1 MAAKAPEISVI
12 TVVLNGATVLEA
24 TLRSVFEQDRS
35 LYEYIV
41 VDGGS
46 TDMTISALQKYDACI
61 DRWISEPDR
70 GIYDAM
76 NKGLSMARGE
86 WAYFLNCGDTLI
98 GPDVLSEASQQ
109 LRKCKTNI
117 LAGSVLAHIDG
128 KTTTVFPL
136 RGHQTKTARALFASR
151 FCHQA
156 LFVRR
161 TEYIRAGCFDL
172 RYPHFADFD
181 ICWRI
186 IAESGGFH
194 STDLMIANFDL
205 RGVSSDFRR
214 SVQLYREAER
224 LFRSVGEARS
234 SIGYVVG
241 YCRAVAFRYK
251 MSQLTAA
258 K

>member
-1 MAAKAPEISVI
+1 MATKAPEISVI
-12 TVVLNGATVLEA
+12 TVVLNGATTLTA
-24 TLRSVFEQDRS
+24 TLQSVFGQDHS

-46 TDMTISALQKYDACI
+46 TDATISILQAYSTSI
-61 DRWISEPDR
+61 DQWISEPDR

-76 NKGLSMARGE
+76 NKGLSMARGN
-86 WAYFLNCGDTLI
+86 WVYFLNCGDTLI
-98 GPDVLSEASQQ
+98 SPDVLSQASQQ
-109 LRKCKTNI
+109 LRRCRKHI
-117 LAGSVLAHIDG
+117 LAGSVLAHIDSNR
-128 KTTTVFPL
+128 TTVFPL
-136 RGHQTKTARALFASR
+136 RKPQTATARALFASR

-194 STDLMIANFDL
+194 SIDLMIANFDL
-205 RGVSSDFRR
+205 GGVTSDFRR
-214 SVQLYREAER
+214 SAQLYREAER
-224 LFRSVGEARS
+224 LFRNVGEARS
-234 SIGYVVG
+234 GIGYVVG
-241 YCRAVAFRYK
+241 YCRAVAFRCK
-251 MSQLTAA
+251 MALLKAA